1 MLRPYHQL
9 SLLINKRPQ
18 QLPALPVQL
27 PRRSQVIQVPREVAD
42 QQSTV
47 RQGARP
53 IIEPRLERPRTLLRL
68 HAPAPD
74 LDLLLDLEHL
84 RDLED
89 EPGDRERPLQ
99 GSARALVEIRRI
111 ANKGELLLIRIS
123 QR

>member
-9 SLLINKRPQ
+9 SLLINTRPQ

-53 IIEPRLERPRTLLRL
+53 IIEPRLECARTLLRFDPPM
-68 HAPAPD
+68 AD
-74 LDLLLDLEHL
+74 LDFLVDLEHP

-99 GSARALVEIRRI
+99 RRTRACI
-111 ANKGELLLIRIS
+111 ELGGILHEG
-123 QR
+123 